1 MDMNNSGKLKDLQE
15 QRKKILEKIDNLNAI
30 FLEEKDKV
38 KLRVISTLPPRRWN
52 TKYLFEK
59 Y

>member
-1 MDMNNSGKLKDLQE
+1 MEPCLTKMDMNNSGKLKDLQE

-38 KLRVISTLPPRRWN
+38 KLRVISTLPPRR
-52 TKYLFEK
+52 
-59 Y
+59 